1 MTLPARLQRQQR
13 RRAAARPRRAA
24 GRRRRLGRSLLGRR
38 RGAARRTGRGRHAYQ
53 HGARTADPRRPRAVP
68 LGLQPLQ
75 DPALR
80 TARAGRAT
88 ARRDDALLAPRA
100 ARFRRCC
107 RCRSRARSGRR
118 SACCCTASPSQR
130 RRVARI
136 NLRACFPQMPEQ
148 ERRRL
153 ARAHFRAFA
162 QALLDRGLVWWG
174 SRARIERHIRWV
186 DLHLFEEAAA
196 AGPVIV
202 LAPHFVGLDAG
213 GIRFSMLMHAISMY
227 SHQKNAVLDRTILAA
242 RSRFNKPILLS
253 RQDGMRPAVRAMRRG
268 LSFYYLPDMD
278 FGRARCRVRAV
289 LRRQRRDHHRAGPP
303 RADHACE
310 GGAVRDA
317 DDRRT
322 ATRRAS
328 TRRGTPSRTA
338 TTTSR
343 RRWRGRR
350 AG

>member
-1 MTLPARLQRQQR
+1 MTRFWLRVLRGFGVLPLPVT
-13 RRAAARPRRAA
+13 RAI
-24 GRRRRLGRSLLGRR
+24 
-38 RGAARRTGRGRHAYQ
+38 GAA
-53 HGARTADPRRPRAVP
+53 
-68 LGLQPLQ
+68 LGM
-75 DPALR
+75 
-80 TARAGRAT
+80 
-88 ARRDDALLAPRA
+88 LLYGVA
-100 ARFRRCC
+100 A
-107 RCRSRARSGRR
+107 
-118 SACCCTASPSQR
+118 QR

-136 NLRACFPQMPEQ
+136 NLRACFPQMPEP

-174 SRARIERHIRWV
+174 SRGRIERHIRWV

-278 FGRARCRVRAV
+278 FGA
-289 LRRQRRDHHRAGPP
+289 
-303 RADHACE
+303 
-310 GGAVRDA
+310 RDA
-317 DDRRT
+317 AFVPFFGVSAATITAPARLARITHAKVVPCVTRMTKDGYEARFYPAWDAFPDRDDDEPATLARAARRMNAFIEERVLEMPAQYLWT
-322 ATRRAS
+322 HKRFKTRPGGERKFY
-328 TRRGTPSRTA
+328 G
-338 TTTSR
+338 
-343 RRWRGRR
+343 
-350 AG
+350 